1 MKEMRFTLSRWIS
14 SNNSLSQ
21 LNLWGFYK
29 SLNIYRSDGVRRL
42 KNLFKKDASKV
53 IVKLLLPYQRDDA
66 IVGRIDS
73 TEDFKHLAKKV
84 RQIS

>member
-1 MKEMRFTLSRWIS
+1 M
-14 SNNSLSQ
+14 
-21 LNLWGFYK
+21 
-29 SLNIYRSDGVRRL
+29 SDGVRRL

-84 RQIS
+84 RQISLLFYIGTRQSSLSHIQLIF